1 MRKRAQRKTKYQV
14 EEPKH
19 VIVKEKP
26 RFEKTPVKTKK
37 NWWIAISIISIFFLV
52 LFFNTYFNLT
62 TEVSLNPEGEGFSK
76 FYLSGPDP
84 YYNMRLVEGTY
95 NTGSYPYYSDLD
107 PLLDYPTGAGGGR
120 APLFNMMALGFSR
133 FLTPFMN
140 EVDAIG
146 YSMQFVPALFGALL
160 IFPVYFIGKEL
171 FNKKAAIIGALFVAI
186 IPIHLGSGHGSAY
199 ALFDHDSFNLLL
211 FFLTF
216 LFLLKSIKEKDSTK
230 STLYAIIGGIP
241 LAALTMTWVEARF
254 LYVII
259 AIYAI
264 VQMIIDIYSNK
275 IELRVFRTTAI
286 LLFTGY
292 LVSLPITL
300 AKSGFSLNI
309 PLFLSI
315 TVTAFGVVYYLFG
328 IRKIPWTLSLP
339 TIFSIGAIGLVF
351 LYFIEYFKN
360 YLPFI
365 SPLEKLSVT
374 IFGSGIYGNKVSMT
388 IAEANTYEISHTVMS
403 FGPSLYWLA
412 WGGLIFLMYTYYK
425 NRDRRDFLFIIML
438 FILNIWLAGT
448 AGRFLNDMVPLI
460 ALLGGWI
467 IWIFVE
473 WIDYKQMLRNI
484 KSAGGGFHGLRRGIK
499 FLHIF
504 GIIFII
510 FLIIL
515 PSTFVAFDA
524 AIPNTGKQKD
534 DGTWTTLKEYM
545 FGEDHRG
552 AYGLGVGKERYW
564 GNAFEWLN
572 NQDTEI
578 EDPTQRPA
586 FISWWDYGFY
596 CVALSGHPTVADN
609 FQDGIPPAANFHTA
623 TGEKEG
629 VIVLLIRLLDG
640 DKFYNQGKLSEDVK
654 DVIRKHTGENNSEKI
669 IYWIENPT
677 KSPSFGTP
685 IGEEYDE
692 NTSKDYTV
700 GQQYA
705 DNAYYHDVVDLLADE
720 TTGLTDEEITWL
732 YHDLQEVTGFSI
744 RYYGVEGYDRQIFNI
759 FGFLSDKS
767 ILLIN
772 GIEDDFVELIYNGY
786 TVDENGNKIADRTWA
801 AQEIIDMDMDERRQV
816 VVTGTSKKFKEAYF
830 ETMFYRTYIGPPKD
844 LPDGGQ
850 TEYDW
855 QVPCE
860 NMKHFY
866 AEYISDL
873 SRYPYY
879 DTGRAAVVI
888 AKYYEGAK
896 INGSVN
902 FNGDRI
908 NIPVQVV
915 VRKPLSYTPDY
926 SFPIIHDSLLID
938 GTDENTTGDFELI
951 AGAGANIAIVRNLE
965 LYNPTFNT
973 QAFVIK
979 ELNFTGPEDS
989 NLAPITDDDAMRKS
1003 TNYERFLNIT
1013 IDPASAE
1020 GFVYSDIDG
1029 DGAFNKSIDEPVENA
1044 NVVFYEVLEFDT
1056 TQLQSNRLIP
1066 VVEQTPFR
1074 EVAVTNESGY
1084 YNVSGLMPG
1093 YYAIN
1098 TYIDEIPIGQDIIDF
1113 YSGNNTYDVIK
1124 PKNSAVE
1131 GTVYFDIDRNGELN
1145 SGDEIIDNATVQLI
1159 YTSLLTDENI
1169 TIDNVTTGSDGV
1181 YSFTDIIPGQYML
1194 RAFDYP
1200 DYLAEETINL
1210 RENETLS
1217 YNISMGF
1224 FAAIANGVVTHKHV
1238 PVRDITINFDRD
1250 ESYENNTA
1258 EARTK
1263 TSDENGLYDV
1273 DLMPGYYN
1281 VSVQHLDG
1289 QILVFSFTD
1298 QINVSKGEIAKEYNI
1313 ALTKQSVTVSGYT
1326 SYDGTNIANVTN
1338 IRFEPSEI
1346 DIANNTALFGN
1357 IANSNETGFYR
1368 LELSPGSYEVSIDY
1382 STSEND
1388 KNFTYKYK
1396 GPLEIDSTDIDM
1408 GVSYNIAMVREEKD

>member
-1 MRKRAQRKTKYQV
+1 MRKRAQRKTKYQG

-26 RFEKTPVKTKK
+26 RFEKTPVLTKK
-37 NWWIAISIISIFFLV
+37 NWWIAISLISIFFLV

-62 TEVSLNPEGEGFSK
+62 TEISLNPEGEGFSK

-95 NTGSYPYYSDLD
+95 NTGIYPYYSDLD
-107 PLLDYPTGAGGGR
+107 PLLEYPTGAGGGR
-120 APLFNMMALGFSR
+120 APLLNMMALGFSR

-171 FNKKAAIIGALFVAI
+171 FNKKAAIIGAMFVVI

-211 FFLTF
+211 FFLIF
-216 LFLLKSIKEKDSTK
+216 LFLIKGIKEKEPTK
-230 STLYAIIGGIP
+230 SILYAILGGIP
-241 LAALTMTWVEARF
+241 LAALTMTWVEARY
-254 LYVII
+254 LYVVI

-264 VQMIIDIYSNK
+264 VQMLIDIYTNK
-275 IELRVFRTTAI
+275 IELRVFRTTSI
-286 LLFTGY
+286 LLFAGY
-292 LVSLPITL
+292 LVSFPVII
-300 AKSGFSLNI
+300 ARAGFRLDI

-315 TVTAFGVVYYLFG
+315 VVTSFGVVYYLFG
-328 IRKIPWTLSLP
+328 RRKIPWTLSLP
-339 TIFSIGAIGLVF
+339 TIFSIGAIGLIF
-351 LYFIEYFKN
+351 IYFIDSIKDY
-360 YLPFI
+360 I
-365 SPLEKLSVT
+365 SFLAPLKKLSVT
-374 IFGSGIYGNKVSMT
+374 LFGSGIYGNKVSMT

-403 FGPSLYWLA
+403 FGPSLYWIA

-425 NRDRRDFLFIIML
+425 NRDRRDFLFIIIL
-438 FILNIWLAGT
+438 FILDIWLAGT

-484 KSAGGGFHGLRRGIK
+484 RSAGGGFHGLRRGIK

-504 GIIFII
+504 GILFII
-510 FLIIL
+510 FLVLI

-524 AIPNTGKQKD
+524 AIPNSGKQKD

-564 GNAFEWLN
+564 GNAFDWLS

-609 FQDGIPPAANFHTA
+609 FQDGIPTAANFHTA
-623 TGEKEG
+623 IGEKEG
-629 VIVLLIRLLDG
+629 VIVLSIRLLDG

-654 DVIRKHTGENNSEKI
+654 EVIKEHTGENNSEKI
-669 IYWIENPT
+669 IYWVENPE

-705 DNAYYHDVVDLLADE
+705 DNAYYHDIVDLLADE
-720 TTGLTDEEITWL
+720 SAGLTDEEITWF

-759 FGFLSDKS
+759 FGFLADKS

-786 TVDENGNKIADRTWA
+786 TVDEKGNKIADRTWS
-801 AQEIIDMDMDERRQV
+801 AQEIINMDIEERRQV
-816 VVTGTSKKFKEAYF
+816 LVTGTSKKFKEAYF
-830 ETMFYRTYIGPPKD
+830 DTMFYKTYIGPPKD
-844 LPDGGQ
+844 LPEGGQ

-855 QVPCE
+855 QVPCI

-873 SRYPYY
+873 SKYPYY

-902 FNGDRI
+902 FNGERI
-908 NIPVQVV
+908 NIPIQVA
-915 VRKPLSYTPDY
+915 VRKPVSYTPDY
-926 SFPIIHDSLLID
+926 SFPITHDYFLIN
-938 GTDENTTGDFELI
+938 GTDKNITGDFEVV

-965 LYNPTFNT
+965 LESPTLNT

-979 ELNFTGPEDS
+979 EINFTGPEDS

-1003 TNYERFLNIT
+1003 TNYERYLNIT

-1020 GFVYSDIDG
+1020 GFVYNDIDG
-1029 DGAFNKSIDEPVENA
+1029 DGRFNKSVDEPVENA
-1044 NVVFYEVLEFDT
+1044 SVVFYEVLEFDT

-1066 VVEQTPFR
+1066 VAEQTPFR
-1074 EVAVTNESGY
+1074 DFAVTNESGY
-1084 YNVSGLMPG
+1084 YNVTGLMPG
-1093 YYAIN
+1093 YYAVN
-1098 TYIDEIPIGQDIIDF
+1098 TYLEEILIGQEIIDF
-1113 YSGNNTYDVIK
+1113 SSGNNTYDVIK
-1124 PKNSAVE
+1124 PKNSAIE
-1131 GTVYFDIDRNGELN
+1131 GTVYFDTDRNGELN
-1145 SGDEIIDNATVQLI
+1145 SGDEIIDNATVELQ
-1159 YTSLLTDENI
+1159 YTSSLTDEDI
-1169 TIDNVTTGSDGV
+1169 AVGNVTTGSDGA

-1200 DYLAEETINL
+1200 DYVAEETISL
-1210 RENETLS
+1210 VENETLS
-1217 YNISMGF
+1217 YNISMDF
-1224 FAAIANGVVTHKHV
+1224 FAIIANGYVTYKNT
-1238 PVRDITINFDRD
+1238 PVSDITINFDPD

-1263 TSDENGLYDV
+1263 ISDESGYYDV

-1281 VSVQHLDG
+1281 VSVQHLEG
-1289 QILVFSFTD
+1289 QILVYNFTGK
-1298 QINVSKGEIAKEYNI
+1298 IITSKGEIEKEYNI
-1313 ALTKQSVTVSGYT
+1313 DLTKHSLTVSGYT
-1326 SYDGTNIANVTN
+1326 TYGGTNVANVTN
-1338 IRFEPSEI
+1338 IRFEPTE

-1357 IANSNETGFYR
+1357 SADSDKTGFYS
-1368 LELSPGSYEVSIDY
+1368 LELSPGSYEVSVDY

-1388 KNFTYKYK
+1388 KNYTYTFA
-1396 GPLEIDSTDIDM
+1396 GALIIDSTYIDQ
-1408 GVSYNIAMVREEKD
+1408 GVNYNIAMDREEKD

>member
-1 MRKRAQRKTKYQV
+1 MRKRAQRKKSQV
-14 EEPKH
+14 DEPKH
-19 VIVKEKP
+19 VLKKEKP
-26 RFEKTPVKTKK
+26 KFEKTPVTTKK
-37 NWWIAISIISIFFLV
+37 NWWIAIALISIFFLV

-62 TEVSLNPEGEGFSK
+62 TDVSLNPEADGFAK

-120 APLFNMMALGFSR
+120 APLFNMVALGFSR
-133 FLTPFMN
+133 LLTPFMS
-140 EVDAIG
+140 EIDAIG

-211 FFLTF
+211 FFFTF
-216 LFLLKSIKEKDSTK
+216 LFLIKSIKEKDSTK
-230 STLYAIIGGIP
+230 SILYAILSGVP

-254 LYVII
+254 LYVVI

-264 VQMIIDIYSNK
+264 VQMVIDIYTNK
-275 IELRVFRTTAI
+275 IELRIFRTTAI
-286 LLFTGY
+286 ILFTGY
-292 LVSLPITL
+292 LVSLPITF
-300 AKSGFSLNI
+300 AKSGIRLNI

-315 TVTAFGVVYYLFG
+315 AVTAFGFVYYIFG
-328 IRKIPWTLSLP
+328 RRKIPWTLSLP

-351 LYFIEYFKN
+351 LYYIQYIKN
-360 YLPFI
+360 YI
-365 SPLEKLSVT
+365 SFVAPLEKLSVT

-425 NRDRRDFLFIIML
+425 NRERRDFLFIIML

-484 KSAGGGFHGLRRGIK
+484 RSAGGGFHGLRRGIK

-504 GIIFII
+504 GILFIV
-510 FLIIL
+510 FLVII

-545 FGEDHRG
+545 FGEGHRG

-564 GNAFEWLN
+564 GDAFDWLS

-578 EDPTQRPA
+578 EDPAQRPA

-629 VIVLLIRLLDG
+629 VIVLSIRLLDG
-640 DKFYNQGKLSEDVK
+640 DKFYNQGKLSEEVK
-654 DVIRKHTGENNSEKI
+654 EVIIERTGKNNSEKI
-669 IYWIENPT
+669 FHWIENPT
-677 KSPSFGTP
+677 ESPSFGTP

-705 DNAYYHDVVDLLADE
+705 DNAYYHDIVDLLTDE

-732 YHDLQEVTGFSI
+732 YHELQEVTGFSI

-767 ILLIN
+767 VLLIN
-772 GIEDDFVELIYNGY
+772 GIADDYVELIYNGY
-786 TVDENGNKIADRTWA
+786 SVDETGNKIADRTWT

-844 LPDGGQ
+844 LPEGGQ

-855 QVPCE
+855 QVPCL
-860 NMKHFY
+860 NMRHFY

-873 SRYPYY
+873 AKYPYY
-879 DTGRAAVVI
+879 NTGRAAVVI

-902 FNGDRI
+902 FNGERI
-908 NIPVQVV
+908 NIPIQVA
-915 VRKPLSYTPDY
+915 VRKSLSYGPEYT
-926 SFPIIHDSLLID
+926 FPVTHDSVLID

-965 LYNPTFNT
+965 LDNPTFNT

-979 ELNFTGPEDS
+979 EINFTGPEGS
-989 NLAPITDDDAMRKS
+989 NLAPITEDDAMRKS
-1003 TNYERFLNIT
+1003 TNYERNLNIT
-1013 IDPASAE
+1013 IDSASAE
-1020 GFVYSDIDG
+1020 GFVYNDIDG
-1029 DGAFNKSIDEPVENA
+1029 DGSFNKSVDEPVENA

-1066 VVEQTPFR
+1066 VAEQTPFR
-1074 EVAVTNESGY
+1074 QATVTNESGY
-1084 YNVSGLMPG
+1084 YNVSGLIPG

-1098 TYIDEIPIGQDIIDF
+1098 TFFEEILIGQEIADF

-1124 PKNSAVE
+1124 PKNSDIE
-1131 GTVYFDIDRNGELN
+1131 GTVYFDTDGNGEFN
-1145 SGDEIIDNATVQLI
+1145 SGDEIIDNAVVELH
-1159 YTSLLTDENI
+1159 YTSVLTDEDI
-1169 TIDNVTTGSDGV
+1169 TVENVTTGPDGA

-1194 RAFDYP
+1194 RAVDYP
-1200 DYLAEETINL
+1200 DYQVEETIRL
-1210 RENETLS
+1210 MENETLS
-1217 YNISMGF
+1217 YNVSMEF
-1224 FAAIANGVVTHKHV
+1224 FAVIANGYVTHKNT
-1238 PVRDITINFDRD
+1238 PVSDITINFEPD

-1263 TSDENGLYDV
+1263 ISDESGYYDV

-1281 VSVQHLDG
+1281 VSVQHLEG
-1289 QILVFSFTD
+1289 QILVYSFTNN
-1298 QINVSKGEIAKEYNI
+1298 IITSKGEIEKEYNI
-1313 ALTKQSVTVSGYT
+1313 DLTKHSVTVTGHTTYA
-1326 SYDGTNIANVTN
+1326 GTNIANVTN
-1338 IRFEPSEI
+1338 IRFDPTEEI
-1346 DIANNTALFGN
+1346 ENNTALYGN
-1357 IANSNETGFYR
+1357 SANSDETGFYK
-1368 LELSPGSYEVSIDY
+1368 LELSPGSYEVTIDY
-1382 STSEND
+1382 TTKEND
-1388 KNFTYKYK
+1388 KNVTYTYE
-1396 GPLEIDSTDIDM
+1396 GALIIDSTYIDP
-1408 GVSYNIAMVREEKD
+1408 GATYNIAMARREEG